1 MEPANRT
8 VTPRDV
14 EEEEVEQLHKPISG
28 PSAHRSESFH
38 RARSE
43 EVVRTVTSTRPR
55 KGRPEPDDPDVVI
68 VDWDGPDDPD
78 NPFKWSIYRK
88 LAITAVALIGTLI
101 FQMNG
106 TSITV
111 AAVEINRTFGIS
123 DASFPNSY
131 WPVTS
136 WTLGGATVTL
146 IILPLMEDF
155 GLRDSYIVSKS
166 ADIAVRLLIQTGYLC
181 RILPLRD
188 TAGRCEEFCY

>member
-8 VTPRDV
+8 VSVTDV
-14 EEEEVEQLHKPISG
+14 EEEEQLHKPTSA
-28 PSAHRSESFH
+28 PSAHRTESFG

-43 EVVRTVTSTRPR
+43 EIVRTVSATRSR
-55 KGRPEPDDPDVVI
+55 KGRPDPDDPDVVI
-68 VDWDGPDDPD
+68 VDWDGPDDSD
-78 NPFKWSIYRK
+78 NPFKWSMYRK

-111 AAVEINRTFGIS
+111 AAIEINREFGIS

-155 GLRDSYIVSKS
+155 GLRDSYIVS
-166 ADIAVRLLIQTGYLC
+166 ITL
-181 RILPLRD
+181 
-188 TAGRCEEFCY
+188 